1 MVSKG
6 STRYKGAGILDMT
19 LPKVSGDCR
28 MAQPINA
35 RKPSQTQTSVVS
47 EPNTTRL
54 VNAGFWLTPEL
65 RFVITAMKNPQKNV
79 ANST

>member
-1 MVSKG
+1 
-6 STRYKGAGILDMT
+6 
-19 LPKVSGDCR
+19 